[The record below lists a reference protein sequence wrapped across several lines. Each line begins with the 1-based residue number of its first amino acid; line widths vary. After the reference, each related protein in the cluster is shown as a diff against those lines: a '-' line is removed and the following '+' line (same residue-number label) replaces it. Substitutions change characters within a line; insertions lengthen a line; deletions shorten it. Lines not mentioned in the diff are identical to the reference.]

1 MFKKTIMSTVSTSLM
16 MAVALPVMAT
26 EAVVRIPARRARGIE
41 SIAEIEVYPNNTGAT
56 TLNFRPTQELIRQ
69 VTFGGGSLLL
79 SSDDPSCLSSES
91 KGSGEPCEATL
102 LYLQQKPK
110 EAVPSN
116 QRISSTRMTVL
127 TDKNIY
133 VFQVVLSS
141 GAPIY
146 SVVEIQPDTRQYTP
160 LISFKEISNL
170 VNGFKA
176 ASEQQLLNNPE
187 FQQRVRRFV
196 EIVKTEES
204 LESAAAR
211 AGISMDVVRKLK
223 ELGNQ
228 SVPPSSQLS
237 TPISREE
244 PKN

>member
-1 MFKKTIMSTVSTSLM
+1 MLKKTILSTVLTSLM
-16 MAVALPVMAT
+16 VAVALPVMAT

-41 SIAEIEVYPNNTGAT
+41 SKVVEVKVYPYKTGST
-56 TLNFRPTQELIRQ
+56 IINFRPTQERIRQ
-69 VTFGGGSLLL
+69 VSLGGGSLLL

-91 KGSGEPCEATL
+91 KGSGEPCKATL

-133 VFQVVLSS
+133 VFQVVLDY
-141 GAPIY
+141 GTPIY

-160 LISFKEISNL
+160 LISLKEIGNL
-170 VNGFKA
+170 VNGFKL

-187 FQQRVRRFV
+187 FQQRIRKFL
-196 EIVKTEES
+196 EIIRTEES
-204 LESAAAR
+204 LESAAVK
-211 AGISMDVVRKLK
+211 AGISMEVVQKLK
-223 ELGNQ
+223 ELGSR
-228 SVPPSSQLS
+228 SVPSAPQLS
-237 TPISREE
+237 TPISR
-244 PKN
+244 

>member
-1 MFKKTIMSTVSTSLM
+1 MLKKTIMSTVLTSLM
-16 MAVALPVMAT
+16 VAVAAPVMAT

-41 SIAEIEVYPNNTGAT
+41 SKVVEVKVYPYKTGST
-56 TLNFRPTQELIRQ
+56 IINFRPTQERIRQ
-69 VTFGGGSLLL
+69 VSLGGGSLLL

-110 EAVPSN
+110 EAVPSS

-141 GAPIY
+141 GTPIY

-170 VNGFKA
+170 VNGFKV

-187 FQQRVRRFV
+187 FHQRIRKFL
-196 EIVKTEES
+196 EIVRTEES
-204 LESAAAR
+204 LESAAVK
-211 AGISMDVVRKLK
+211 AGISMDVVQKLK
-223 ELGNQ
+223 ELGSQ
-228 SVPPSSQLS
+228 SVPLAPQQ
-237 TPISREE
+237 PIR
-244 PKN
+244 